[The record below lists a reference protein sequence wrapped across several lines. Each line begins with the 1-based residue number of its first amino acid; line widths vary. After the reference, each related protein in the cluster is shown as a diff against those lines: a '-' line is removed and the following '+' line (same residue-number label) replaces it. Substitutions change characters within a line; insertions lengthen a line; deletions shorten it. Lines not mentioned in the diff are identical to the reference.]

1 MESISISIKALRLE
15 KKLTLKEMSERTGLS
30 VSFLSQVE
38 RGESSLAITS
48 LNKIAIALGV
58 DITYFFS
65 PTKTEDFKIAFKDSE
80 PLNVEHSK
88 QTMYRMSSEFENRAL
103 ENYLIEIPA
112 GTGNETVRHVGEEM
126 YYVIEGSL
134 TVYVNDKRYNLE
146 KNDVIHF
153 PSNYPHYYKN
163 TSDAL
168 VKILCVVTPTLF

>member
-1 MESISISIKALRLE
+1 MKSISISIKALRLE
-15 KKLTLKEMSERTGLS
+15 KNLTLKEMSERTDLS

-38 RGESSLAITS
+38 RGESSPAITS
-48 LNKIAIALGV
+48 LNKIASALGV
-58 DITYFFS
+58 DITYFFK

-80 PLNVEHSK
+80 PLNAEYSQ
-88 QTMYRMSSEFENRAL
+88 QTMYRMSSEFENRTL

-126 YYVIEGSL
+126 YYLIEGEL
-134 TVYVNDKRYNLE
+134 TVYVNEKRYDLV

-163 TSDAL
+163 NGDTL
-168 VKILCVVTPTLF
+168 TKILCVVTPTLF